1 MDVEIVHESIDY
13 DELFSRLSKELV
25 NQSLPIVQAEVMGVL
40 RPHRI
45 TGETEASIK
54 TRPVS
59 ETKQSFRIFAE
70 GEGDS
75 KRFVKEQKGQ
85 AGEVYTDVVWAP
97 ILEYTAVPFMRLG
110 ALLARKKARALI
122 KPIFG
127 KTMRGVIS
135 MKKRRRM

>member
-1 MDVEIVHESIDY
+1 MEVEIVHESIDY
-13 DELFSRLSKELV
+13 DELFARLSKELV
-25 NQSLPIVQAEVMGVL
+25 NQSLPYVQAEVMGVL
-40 RPHRI
+40 QPHRI

-54 TRPVS
+54 IRPVS
-59 ETKQSFRIFAE
+59 GTQQSFRIFAE

-85 AGEVYTDVVWAP
+85 AGEVYTAVEWAHV
-97 ILEYTAVPFMRLG
+97 LEYTAVPFMRLG
-110 ALLARKKARALI
+110 AQRAKKKVRALI